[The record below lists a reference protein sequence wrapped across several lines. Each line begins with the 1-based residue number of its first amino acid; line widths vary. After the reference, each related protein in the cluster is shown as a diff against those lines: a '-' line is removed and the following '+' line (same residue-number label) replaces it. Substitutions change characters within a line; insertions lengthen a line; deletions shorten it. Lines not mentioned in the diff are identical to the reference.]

1 MKFANE
7 KILVDA
13 DMSADFV
20 SAPILIDQIFGY
32 SFQAFF
38 DDAPDGSF
46 KLQAS
51 NDDVPLP
58 AMVENWS
65 DVASSTI
72 TVSAS
77 GDAMWNVTN
86 AFYKWVRIVW
96 TFSSGTG
103 LAQITYAS
111 KG

>member
-7 KILVDA
+7 KVLTDE

-20 SAPILIDQIFGY
+20 SDPILIDQIFGY
-32 SFQAFF
+32 SFQAIFSGS
-38 DDAPDGSF
+38 PDGSF

-51 NDDVPLP
+51 NDDVSRPQN
-58 AMVENWS
+58 VSNWT
-65 DVASSTI
+65 DIAGTALVI
-72 TVSAS
+72 TVD

-86 AFYKWVRIVW
+86 AFYKWVRISW
-96 TFSSGTG
+96 TVLSGTG
-103 LAQITYAS
+103 SCSVTYAS